1 LIAAMLKRRY
11 VKALRTATLGIL
23 ATAALIWGAVDIVG
37 VSGEALMGYL
47 WLSTQGVVLI
57 VLGAIPFA
65 LVLRSLRGRK

>member
-1 LIAAMLKRRY
+1 MLKRRY

-57 VLGAIPFA
+57 VLGAIPFKM
-65 LVLRSLRGRK
+65 VLRSLRGRK

>member
-1 LIAAMLKRRY
+1 MLKRRY

-23 ATAALIWGAVDIVG
+23 ATAALILGAVDIVG
-37 VSGEALMGYL
+37 VSGEALMCYL

-65 LVLRSLRGRK
+65 LVLRSLRGRE

>member
-1 LIAAMLKRRY
+1 MLKRRY

-57 VLGAIPFA
+57 VLCAIPFA

>member
-1 LIAAMLKRRY
+1 MLKRRY

-37 VSGEALMGYL
+37 VSGEALMEYL
-47 WLSTQGVVLI
+47 WISAQGVVLI

-65 LVLRSLRGRK
+65 LLLRLLRGRK

>member
-1 LIAAMLKRRY
+1 MLKRRY

-37 VSGEALMGYL
+37 VAGEALMGYL
-47 WLSTQGVVLI
+47 WISAQGVVLI

-65 LVLRSLRGRK
+65 LLLRSLRGRK

>member
-1 LIAAMLKRRY
+1 MLKRRY

-65 LVLRSLRGRK
+65 LVLGSLRGRK